1 MDISKLDWKSLEFK
15 CTPEQNPPVDPE
27 ADLWNNEARALQ
39 KRGGQV
45 PEQEV
50 LRLFTKAA
58 ERDHYKAILN
68 LSRLY
73 VYGEGVPQD
82 AGKAVDLVERGLRLN
97 APHAYYLMGVML
109 QQGIGVRED
118 QAASLAYFRKA
129 ADLGNKYGQWAIG
142 KRLFK
147 VFARA
152 GDPARS
158 RARAI
163 AVQMLECS
171 LNQGWATAGHELG
184 LEYLHVDHDTFTAL
198 EYFQRAGALGQ
209 SDSLYKLYSIFDQ
222 GKYGLNK
229 DPKRAACYDELWR
242 AADANPDLRVPD
254 LDTRCPLPPAPAKQ
268 SESDHTAPR
277 AGLWRATD
285 DPTMMFRAAL
295 GDTLPRVDGGVRQW
309 AWTAP
314 LSGKQAQSR
323 QSCSWPG
330 YWACEDYP
338 TGEKPFAFGQTLP
351 LLDCVDR
358 PTSGASSV

>member
-15 CTPEQNPPVDPE
+15 CTPEKNPPVDPE

-73 VYGEGVPQD
+73 VYGEGVPRD

-118 QAASLAYFRKA
+118 RAASLAYFRKA
-129 ADLGNKYGQWAIG
+129 ADLGNKYGQWTIG
-142 KRLFK
+142 EQLFK

-152 GDPARS
+152 GEPARS

-171 LNQGWATAGHELG
+171 LNQGWAEAGHELG
-184 LEYLHVDHDTFTAL
+184 LEHLIVDKDTHAGLRYL
-198 EYFQRAGALGQ
+198 QRAGALGL
-209 SDSLYKLYSIFDQ
+209 SKSLYSLHSIFNL
-222 GKYGLNK
+222 GEFGLEK

-242 AADANPDLRVPD
+242 AARADPNLRLPD
-254 LDTRCPLPPAPAKQ
+254 LDTRCPLPPVPAKQ
-268 SESDHTAPR
+268 SESDQTAPR

-285 DPTMMFRAAL
+285 DSTMMFRAAL

-314 LSGKQAQSR
+314 LSGTQAQSG

-338 TGEKPFAFGQTLP
+338 TGEKPFAFGQTF
-351 LLDCVDR
+351 
-358 PTSGASSV
+358 PTVQGRNVTWRLTRSS